1 MFLHTNFV
9 IVFYMMTYYWV
20 VVQEPK
26 YDILPVSSNAPDW
39 LLVDAY
45 VMVCSYIISVFDD
58 INHESSMFYV
68 APRKKFP
75 SGILFPEFWNDDPSI
90 IIKSYACWEFGI
102 SFLGH
107 YTKRAWLQAWLI
119 ITRTP
124 QDKNKAFLCSSYYKV
139 FVSWYT
145 GTVHW

>member
-1 MFLHTNFV
+1 
-9 IVFYMMTYYWV
+9 MTYYWV

-26 YDILPVSSNAPDW
+26 YDILPVSSNASDW

-68 APRKKFP
+68 APRKNFP
-75 SGILFPEFWNDDPSI
+75 SGILFPEFWNDVPSI

-102 SFLGH
+102 SILGIIQKEPDC
-107 YTKRAWLQAWLI
+107 KR
-119 ITRTP
+119 
-124 QDKNKAFLCSSYYKV
+124 
-139 FVSWYT
+139 
-145 GTVHW
+145 G